1 MGVTPFPNAVCEPFT
16 TSNNVA
22 VAVFRQDPVR
32 FNKSHYMTIKMVT
45 GHSKAE
51 ATIWNRNRAGE
62 YEDGFCDN
70 IRGTHSN
77 SSSPR
82 MPLVAECVAV
92 KEWAAANA
100 GHWVVS
106 KNDLNKHNRVVLL
119 AVASCAF
126 VVGATEEKRTD
137 TGIIISSKDVTK
149 AMQDV
154 IKKPQIGGRVEG
166 KVVNRDPTCG
176 FIYAFTKPFFEDAIC
191 YENKLDS
198 GKWTTSF
205 IDPKAGISK
214 LKQTDSAIFAGD
226 RVK

>member
-16 TSNNVA
+16 TSNNAA
-22 VAVFRQDPVR
+22 VAVFRQDPVS

-51 ATIWNRNRAGE
+51 GTIWNRNRAGE
-62 YEDGFCDN
+62 YEDEFCDS

-106 KNDLNKHNRVVLL
+106 KNDLNEHNRVVLL
-119 AVASCAF
+119 AVDSCAF
-126 VVGATEEKRTD
+126 VVDATEEKRTD
-137 TGIIISSKDVTK
+137 TGVIISSKDVTK

-154 IKKPQIGGRVEG
+154 IKKPQIGGRVEVAG
-166 KVVNRDPTCG
+166 RFSCITGDGRDKVAANWYIANTE
-176 FIYAFTKPFFEDAIC
+176 I
-191 YENKLDS
+191 
-198 GKWTTSF
+198 
-205 IDPKAGISK
+205 IDW
-214 LKQTDSAIFAGD
+214 DE
-226 RVK
+226 